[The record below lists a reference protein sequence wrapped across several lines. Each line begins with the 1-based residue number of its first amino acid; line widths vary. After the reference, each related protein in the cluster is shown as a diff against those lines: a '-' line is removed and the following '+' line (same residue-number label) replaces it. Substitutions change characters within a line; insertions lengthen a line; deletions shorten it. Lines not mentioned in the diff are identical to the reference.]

1 VDCIIDTSGEPLD
14 EVIENTGWMAF
25 WRSTGGAGLLLARY
39 GIDLLLTLSPAGL
52 PRVAEV
58 GVDFRVLCFT
68 LALSLLA

>member
-1 VDCIIDTSGEPLD
+1 
-14 EVIENTGWMAF
+14 MAF